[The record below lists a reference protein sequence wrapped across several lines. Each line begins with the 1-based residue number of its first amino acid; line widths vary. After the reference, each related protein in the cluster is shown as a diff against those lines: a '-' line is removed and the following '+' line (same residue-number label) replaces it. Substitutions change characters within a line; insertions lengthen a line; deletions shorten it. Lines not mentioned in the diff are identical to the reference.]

1 MVYSKKTITKVKT
14 KLYLDDTERLYIKA
28 VIDLC
33 KKIQNEADPLDDYL
47 QETLCYEIIKKLN
60 ELSDNYENEIIL

>member
-1 MVYSKKTITKVKT
+1 MVYSKNTITKVKT
-14 KLYLDDTERLYIKA
+14 KLYLDDTERLHINA

-33 KKIQNEADPLDDYL
+33 KKIQNETDPLDDYL
-47 QETLCYEIIKKLN
+47 QATCHDIIEKLQ

>member
-1 MVYSKKTITKVKT
+1 MVYSKKTITKIKT
-14 KLYLDDTERLYIKA
+14 KLYLDDTERLHIKA

-33 KKIQNEADPLDDYL
+33 KKIQNEADPSDDYL
-47 QETLCYEIIKKLN
+47 QVALCHDIIEKLN